1 MKLNFELKHRCPL
14 TRKANINRVWF
25 TVTLVY
31 GNKQI
36 VAIATDCIQIQQ
48 RV

>member
-1 MKLNFELKHRCPL
+1 MKLNFELKYRCPL
-14 TRKANINRVWF
+14 TRKAHINRVWF
-25 TVTLVY
+25 TVTLLY

-48 RV
+48 GV